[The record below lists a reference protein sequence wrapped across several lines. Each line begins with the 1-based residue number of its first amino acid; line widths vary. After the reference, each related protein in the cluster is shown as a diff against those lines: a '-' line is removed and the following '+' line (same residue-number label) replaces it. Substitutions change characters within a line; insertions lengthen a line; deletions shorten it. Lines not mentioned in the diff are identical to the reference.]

1 MSFLLESTEI
11 ERITGYTRK
20 ADQRRW
26 LQSHGWKFE
35 VSAIGWPVV
44 SRQHAELMLSGIG
57 AAANGAPVPDRSI
70 FSKRAA

>member
-11 ERITGYTRK
+11 EKITGYARK

-26 LQSHGWKFE
+26 LHSHGWKFE

-44 SRQHAELMLSGIG
+44 SRQHAELMLSGIQV
-57 AAANGAPVPDRSI
+57 AASSGPVADRSI
-70 FSKRAA
+70 FTKRAA